1 MSTMMKTSASYI
13 ENPHKKKSAP
23 GGAPSSHIND
33 TPPGDKKQELAE
45 RLLEHIGDREHPLHR
60 PANPGIDRVL
70 RRLIAERNAKGTD
83 LIINVGCG
91 YFRPSPD
98 DKPAFLEYYAK
109 EKHRIKQL
117 DKKLDKMFDTFISGR
132 YYK

>member
-1 MSTMMKTSASYI
+1 M
-13 ENPHKKKSAP
+13 
-23 GGAPSSHIND
+23 G
-33 TPPGDKKQELAE
+33 
-45 RLLEHIGDREHPLHR
+45 HIGNREHPLKR
-60 PANPGIDRVL
+60 PKNTSVDRAL
-70 RRLIAERNAKGTD
+70 RGLIQEKNAAGED
-83 LIINVGCG
+83 IIINNGEG